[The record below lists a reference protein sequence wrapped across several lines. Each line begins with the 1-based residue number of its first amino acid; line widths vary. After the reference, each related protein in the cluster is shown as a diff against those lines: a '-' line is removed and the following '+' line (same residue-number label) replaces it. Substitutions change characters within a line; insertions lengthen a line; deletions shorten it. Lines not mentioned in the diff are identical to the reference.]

1 MNHYKLILKHP
12 LFGYSV
18 FEGGAF
24 TESIIRAHAYKKFGR
39 GFSVITLQKVA
50 K

>member
-12 LFGYSV
+12 LFGYTV
-18 FEGGAF
+18 YEGGAF
-24 TESIIRAHAYKKFGR
+24 TESIMRAHAYKKFGK
-39 GFSVITLQKVA
+39 GYSVINLQRIA